1 MTRVLIA
8 DDHPV
13 VRRGL
18 VEIVAGEPGM
28 TVAGQ
33 AATGPEALAFVR
45 THGCDVVVLDLSLPG
60 LSGLD
65 VLKQLKHEQP
75 RLPVLVLSIYPEDQF
90 AVRVL
95 RAGAAGYLTKE
106 SAPEELVRALHK
118 VSRGGRYVSAAL
130 AEQLAADVADPT
142 PAPPHRALSDR
153 EYEVMCL
160 LASGRTVKEV
170 AAALSLSV
178 KTVSTYRAR
187 LLEKLHM
194 KTNADLTR
202 YCLENRLIYS

>member
-1 MTRVLIA
+1 VTRVLIA

-18 VEIVAGEPGM
+18 VEIVAGEPDM

-75 RLPVLVLSIYPEDQF
+75 RLPVLVLSMYPEDQF

-106 SAPEELVRALHK
+106 SAPEELVRALRK

-130 AEQLAADVADPT
+130 AEQLAAAVADPAPT
-142 PAPPHRALSDR
+142 PPHRALSDR
-153 EYEVMCL
+153 EYEVMSL

-170 AAALSLSV
+170 AAALGLSV

-187 LLEKLHM
+187 LLEKMHM

-202 YCLENRLIYS
+202 YCMENRLI

>member
-1 MTRVLIA
+1 MIRVLIA

-18 VEIVAGEPGM
+18 AEIVAGERDM

-33 AATGPEALAFVR
+33 AATGPEAIAFVR
-45 THGCDVVVLDLSLPG
+45 THGCDVVMLDLSMPG

-65 VLKQLKHEQP
+65 VLKQLRHEQP
-75 RLPVLVLSIYPEDQF
+75 RLPVLVLSVYPEDQF
-90 AVRVL
+90 AIRVL

-106 SAPEELVRALHK
+106 SAADELVRALRK

-130 AEQLAADVADPT
+130 AEQLAAAVADPAPT
-142 PAPPHRALSDR
+142 PPHRALSDR

-160 LASGRTVKEV
+160 LASGRAVKEV
-170 AAALSLSV
+170 AAALGLSV
-178 KTVSTYRAR
+178 KTVSTYRGR
-187 LLEKLHM
+187 LLEKMHM
-194 KTNADLTR
+194 ETNADLTR
-202 YCLENRLIYS
+202 YCVENRLI

>member
-18 VEIVAGEPGM
+18 VEIVAGEPDM

-75 RLPVLVLSIYPEDQF
+75 RLPVLVLSMYPEDQF

-106 SAPEELVRALHK
+106 SAPDELVRALRK

-130 AEQLAADVADPT
+130 AEQLAAAVADPAPT
-142 PAPPHRALSDR
+142 PPHGALSDR

-170 AAALSLSV
+170 AAALGLSV

-187 LLEKLHM
+187 LLEKMHM

-202 YCLENRLIYS
+202 YCMESRLI

>member
-18 VEIVAGEPGM
+18 VEIVAGEPDM

-33 AATGPEALAFVR
+33 PATGPETLAFVR
-45 THGCDVVVLDLSLPG
+45 TYGCDVVVLDLSLPG

-75 RLPVLVLSIYPEDQF
+75 RLPVLVLSIYPEDQY
-90 AVRVL
+90 ALRVL

-106 SAPEELVRALHK
+106 SAPEELVRALRK
-118 VSRGGRYVSAAL
+118 VSGGGRYVSAAL
-130 AEQLAADVADPT
+130 AEQLAAAVADPAPT
-142 PAPPHRALSDR
+142 PPHRTLSDR

-170 AAALSLSV
+170 AAALGLSV

-187 LLEKLHM
+187 LLEKMHM

-202 YCLENRLIYS
+202 YCMENRLI

>member
-1 MTRVLIA
+1 MIRVLIA

-18 VEIVAGEPGM
+18 AEIIAGERDM

-33 AATGPEALAFVR
+33 AASGPEALAFAR
-45 THGCDVVVLDLSLPG
+45 THGCDIVVLDLSLPG
-60 LSGLD
+60 LSGLN

-75 RLPVLVLSIYPEDQF
+75 RLPVLILSMYPEDQY
-90 AVRVL
+90 ATRIL

-106 SAPEELVRALHK
+106 SAPNELVHALRK

-130 AEQLAADVADPT
+130 AEQLAAAVAEPAPT
-142 PAPPHRALSDR
+142 PPHLALSDR

-160 LASGRTVKEV
+160 LASGRAVKEV
-170 AAALSLSV
+170 AAALGLSV

-187 LLEKLHM
+187 LLEKM
-194 KTNADLTR
+194 RMETNADLTR
-202 YCLENRLIYS
+202 YCMENRLI